1 MPGHTKHNNPN
12 FKLVIKQ
19 LLQSARKITSGKKN
33 NRCRYLAI
41 EYTLVRVSPR
51 LYDEYGVCSI
61 WFVHG
66 GTAVDPPLRRQQ
78 VLHVVLL

>member
-41 EYTLVRVSPR
+41 EYTLVFVRVCFRSMR
-51 LYDEYGVCSI
+51 VKFLHSD
-61 WFVHG
+61 G
-66 GTAVDPPLRRQQ
+66 GSNMH
-78 VLHVVLL
+78 VLIIMYFASK